1 MKLSR
6 ENEIFMK
13 NLKGIKNIFGPIVF
27 VIERTPVA
35 KDLYVYSS
43 NHVHSESF
51 HQLGSLLSYT
61 MIQFLH
67 KYDSKGQFF
76 VALTHDAIA

>member
-1 MKLSR
+1 MKSSR
-6 ENEIFMK
+6 ENENFMK
-13 NLKGIKNIFGPIVF
+13 NRKGIKNIFGPIVF

-51 HQLGSLLSYT
+51 YQLGSYLVTRWFNSFIKMT
-61 MIQFLH
+61 QKVDFL
-67 KYDSKGQFF
+67 
-76 VALTHDAIA
+76 

>member
-6 ENEIFMK
+6 ESENFMK
-13 NLKGIKNIFGPIVF
+13 NRKGIKNIFGPIVF
-27 VIERTPVA
+27 VIERTLVA

-51 HQLGSLLSYT
+51 YQLGSYLVT
-61 MIQFLH
+61 RWFNFLH
-67 KYDSKGQFF
+67 KNDSKGRIF
-76 VALTHDAIA
+76 L

>member
-1 MKLSR
+1 MSLRQKIHEKS
-6 ENEIFMK
+6 EK
-13 NLKGIKNIFGPIVF
+13 NFKKYIFGPIVF

-51 HQLGSLLSYT
+51 YQLGSY
-61 MIQFLH
+61 
-67 KYDSKGQFF
+67 
-76 VALTHDAIA
+76 